1 MDCSVDGGTAAA
13 VGVGVV
19 GGSLAAVESGKEKEK
34 EKERKEKERK
44 RKRKRNRKRDGGRR
58 EFKSQSLP
66 NQPKRGEKKEKRKKK
81 KKKTYLSV

>member
-1 MDCSVDGGTAAA
+1 MDGGTAAA

-19 GGSLAAVESGKEKEK
+19 GGSLATIESGK

-44 RKRKRNRKRDGGRR
+44 RKRKRKRKRDGGRR
-58 EFKSQSLP
+58 EFKSQRLP